1 MVDDKKIHFILFH
14 TLSQD
19 VQKNID
25 RILKVAE
32 RLKDMQF
39 FDVELIDRLY
49 IKLESEWKKLYC
61 AVERRTAMLQAS
73 ISFHRHSEKVRR
85 TQLLYFYISRY

>member
-1 MVDDKKIHFILFH
+1 M
-14 TLSQD
+14 
-19 VQKNID
+19 NID

-49 IKLESEWKKLYC
+49 IKLETEWKKLYS
-61 AVERRTAMLQAS
+61 AVERRTIMLEAS
-73 ISFHRHSEKVRR
+73 ISFHKHSQKVSGFIFSWVYSLLELLKYLANTGLLQRHKAKSVW
-85 TQLLYFYISRY
+85 

>member
-1 MVDDKKIHFILFH
+1 
-14 TLSQD
+14 
-19 VQKNID
+19 VQVNID

-49 IKLESEWKKLYC
+49 IKLESEWKRLYS
-61 AVERRTAMLQAS
+61 AVERRTIMLEAS
-73 ISFHRHSEKVRR
+73 ISFHRHSEKVLS
-85 TQLLYFYISRY
+85 QSV